1 MPPYIIRILR
11 FNFCYKG
18 RPFRRSHGINLI
30 RIAGIDSTRSL
41 NNSAIRIKLQIAAI
55 QADGHVTIKVDRAAI
70 CVNGAAVRRAAIAK
84 ISTNFTISDD
94 LATAGSEAATIRI
107 NIRIDEDNTDAIAI
121 CIRMKIDIELAISR
135 AD

>member
-1 MPPYIIRILR
+1 MLPCTIRILR

-41 NNSAIRIKLQIAAI
+41 NSSAIRIKLQIAAI
-55 QADGHVTIKVDRAAI
+55 QADGHVAVEIHRAAI
-70 CVNGAAVRRAAIAK
+70 RVDGAVVRPTTVAKIGADCTIFNIRAAAGIEIAA
-84 ISTNFTISDD
+84 IRRD
-94 LATAGSEAATIRI
+94 IRI
-107 NIRIDEDNTDAIAI
+107 NEDSTNAIAI
-121 CIRMKIDIELAISR
+121 RIRVKIDIELAISR